1 MAHQIS
7 LFVENKPGKMAGVMK
22 ALRAKAID
30 VKAFTINSAGTFGVI
45 KLLVNEPVRAREVLK
60 NTGLA
65 VALVDVVVIV
75 LDELP
80 DGLETISSL
89 FTDFNVNIET
99 AYGFNSG
106 GHKLLVIETNDA
118 DRLKTVCDQQ
128 NIPILTDTQI
138 YAL

>member
-7 LFVENKPGKMAGVMK
+7 LFVENKPGKMAGVMS
-22 ALRAKAID
+22 ALRGKAID

-45 KLLVNEPVRAREVLK
+45 KLLVNEPVRARELLK
-60 NTGLA
+60 DTGLA

-80 DGLETISSL
+80 NGLETVSTL
-89 FTDFNVNIET
+89 FNDQNLNIET

-106 GHKLLVIETNDA
+106 GHKLLVIETNA
-118 DRLKTVCDQQ
+118 AERLKTVCEQQ
-128 NIPILTDTQI
+128 RVQVLTDDQI